1 MKRVLHL
8 IKKPKPKRRNFD
20 NLLKSNINAIESTD
34 INEQDMSSINDY
46 LIEHL
51 KSFILVGYDI
61 RGDSVLLI
69 SGKTPQDY
77 DAMETLLK
85 RISSLDFFKDIQEQT
100 NTKNE

>member
-1 MKRVLHL
+1 MK
-8 IKKPKPKRRNFD
+8 KTTPKRKNFD
-20 NLLKSNINAIESTD
+20 NLLKSNINAIESND
-34 INEQDMSSINDY
+34 INEQDMSFINDY

-77 DAMETLLK
+77 DAIETLL
-85 RISSLDFFKDIQEQT
+85 RRVSSLDFFKEIQEQT
-100 NTKNE
+100 NTRNE

>member
-1 MKRVLHL
+1 M
-8 IKKPKPKRRNFD
+8 KKPTPKRRNFD
-20 NLLKSNINAIESTD
+20 SLLKSNINAIESTD

-77 DAMETLLK
+77 DAIETLL
-85 RISSLDFFKDIQEQT
+85 RRVSSLDFFKDIQEQT

>member
-1 MKRVLHL
+1 M
-8 IKKPKPKRRNFD
+8 KKPTPKRRNFD

>member
-1 MKRVLHL
+1 M
-8 IKKPKPKRRNFD
+8 KKPPPKRRNFD

-77 DAMETLLK
+77 DAIETLL
-85 RISSLDFFKDIQEQT
+85 RRVSSLDFFKDIQEQT